1 MYCLYLF
8 LALSLASHPS
18 FTILYNNVPYDERLE
33 TSWGFSCLVEDE
45 GKRILFDTGGD
56 GEILLSNMKILK
68 VNPKDV
74 DAVVISHIH
83 ADHLGGLWRFL
94 EVNNKVKVYLPSSFP
109 RRIKKRVE
117 KMGAKEV
124 DVKGPMKI
132 YPNVYTTGELGGRM
146 KEQSLM
152 VKIDKG
158 IVLVTGCA
166 HPGIVNIASFA
177 QEFLQEDLYLTI
189 GGFHL
194 IGMDEK
200 NVEKIIKGLK
210 SLGVEKIAPS
220 HCTGGHPIEMF
231 RQAWGEDFYDMGC
244 GRRLILEETNHT
256 KGGDK

>member
-1 MYCLYLF
+1 MYSLYLF
-8 LALSLASHPS
+8 IALALSSHPS

-33 TSWGFSCLVEDE
+33 TSWGFSCLVEEE

-56 GEILLSNMKILK
+56 GDILLSNMKTLK
-68 VNPKDV
+68 MNPRDVN
-74 DAVVISHIH
+74 AVVISHIH

-94 EVNNKVKVYLPSSFP
+94 EVNNEVKVYLPSSFP
-109 RRIKKRVE
+109 ERIKKKVE

-132 YPNVYTTGELGGRM
+132 CTNVYTTGELGERM
-146 KEQSLM
+146 KEQSLI
-152 VKIDKG
+152 VKTDKG

-166 HPGIVNIASFA
+166 HPGIVNIAGFA
-177 QEFLQEDLYLTI
+177 KQFLQDKLYLAV

-200 NVEKIIKGLK
+200 DVERIIKGLK
-210 SLGVEKIAPS
+210 SLGVEKTAPS

-231 RQAWGEDFYDMGC
+231 RKAWGKDFYDMGC
-244 GRRLILEETNHT
+244 GKKLVLE
-256 KGGDK
+256 